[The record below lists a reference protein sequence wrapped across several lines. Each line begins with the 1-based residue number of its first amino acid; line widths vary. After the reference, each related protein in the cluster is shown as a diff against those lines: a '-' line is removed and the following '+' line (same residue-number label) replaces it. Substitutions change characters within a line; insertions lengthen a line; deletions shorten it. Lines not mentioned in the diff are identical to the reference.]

1 MRITVKERAEANAA
15 RREEYEK
22 IREVLARVAR
32 GEDSEATA
40 RDKVDAAR
48 LLYEIDTNGAPV
60 KYRW

>member
-1 MRITVKERAEANAA
+1 MKITAKERAEANAA

-32 GEDSEATA
+32 GEDPDATTQE
-40 RDKVDAAR
+40 KIQAAQ